1 MQQWEY
7 KTVMSSS
14 VLKEQLLEHGREG
27 WQLAAFVA
35 GTLIFQRPIGPNW
48 KERCEAAE
56 AVIQVSVP
64 DDRIKTAKQSEAYKR
79 WMEFK
84 K

>member
-7 KTVMSSS
+7 TIPLYSN
-14 VLKEQLLEHGREG
+14 LELMGLDGWELCGIMEG
-27 WQLAAFVA
+27 KHVFK
-35 GTLIFQRPIGPNW
+35 RPIGPNW

-64 DDRIKTAKQSEAYKR
+64 DDRIKTAKQAETYKR
-79 WMEFK
+79 WIEFK
-84 K
+84 NSGQ